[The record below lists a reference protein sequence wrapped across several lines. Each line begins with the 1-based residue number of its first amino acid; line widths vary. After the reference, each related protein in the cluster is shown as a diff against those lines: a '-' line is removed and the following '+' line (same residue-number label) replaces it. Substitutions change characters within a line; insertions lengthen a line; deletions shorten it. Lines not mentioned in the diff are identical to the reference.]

1 MLGTQDIIPDNIVF
15 SKGIPYVIDCES
27 LVLRPYAYNDGNAL
41 FLYIQKSVLK
51 TGILP
56 DWMFDNAT
64 QRSSISSVLFKF
76 REVNRHLPRTS
87 QKLFPMTRKDIPDFI
102 SGFSYAYDFFNSNK
116 KNILD
121 IINKY
126 QINNLYSRVL
136 IHPTMIYSCLLK
148 EQMTIEYL
156 AGKRTLIPFLSTLM
170 REDVYGAHG
179 ETLKMLNL

>member
-1 MLGTQDIIPDNIVF
+1 
-15 SKGIPYVIDCES
+15 
-27 LVLRPYAYNDGNAL
+27 
-41 FLYIQKSVLK
+41 
-51 TGILP
+51 
-56 DWMFDNAT
+56 
-64 QRSSISSVLFKF
+64 
-76 REVNRHLPRTS
+76 
-87 QKLFPMTRKDIPDFI
+87 MTRKDIPDFI

-179 ETLKMLNL
+179 ETLKMQNL

>member
-1 MLGTQDIIPDNIVF
+1 
-15 SKGIPYVIDCES
+15 
-27 LVLRPYAYNDGNAL
+27 VLRPYAYNDGNAL
-41 FLYIQKSVLK
+41 SLYIQKSVLK

-56 DWMFDNAT
+56 DWMFDNAS

-102 SGFSYAYDFFNSNK
+102 SGFSYDFFNSNK

-136 IHPTMIYSCLLK
+136 IHLTMIYSCLLK

-179 ETLKMLNL
+179 ETLRMQNHWMA